1 MKLHNQFLLFRKM
14 FLSGCIVFLQVQGMM
29 IADAVNWRGPADII
43 IKSVN
48 YLKTEAVPTDS
59 KKTLNTA
66 SLLTMETS
74 TPYPV
79 PPLAGFSPLVA
90 ITTSDKHVALDDT
103 YEHELESSYTG
114 NPLAPPIEDNYI
126 IGIFDSGAEVDLFAG
141 NSATELGLTGS
152 QLTGNLF
159 PIGGVGGTLD
169 AEVTYPV
176 GIFATGLGSI
186 QSDGKLSPS
195 NLVGHSNVATLV
207 TPEISCS
214 TGESVTGVIGTPFLS
229 FYTTVIRNDYIHTL
243 NINGQDLSGPDIEF
257 FEQDIP
263 LIPEYSHLI
272 SMEFSGAATT
282 ANYYLLFDI
291 FGDGAP
297 EWPTLLSAL
306 PGTLPT
312 GGKFVTTLYVL
323 EGEPSPLNVVQ
334 PMRVMVDTGAQSSI
348 ISPAMAANL
357 SLPLEG
363 DFEVDVCGVGGL
375 EPNIPGYYVDY
386 VKINALGGAL
396 EFSNTGFVMI
406 DLGLQDAA
414 GNPIDGVLGM
424 NFFWNRN
431 LVFQPNLFGSSFLQV
446 SEPIP
451 FGNADFNYDGSV
463 DLIDFSMLSS
473 AWMSNSPD
481 PEYLPV
487 CDMYLDSQI
496 DIKDLEAFLPHWLE

>member
-1 MKLHNQFLLFRKM
+1 FQNRILLSTTMIK
-14 FLSGCIVFLQVQGMM
+14 SGAILFFVAQATL
-29 IADAVNWRGPADII
+29 IAGTVNWQGPAGST

-48 YLKTEAVPTDS
+48 YLKTESVTTESTAA
-59 KKTLNTA
+59 LNTT
-66 SLLTMETS
+66 SLQLTEATQ
-74 TPYPV
+74 PYPV

-90 ITTSDKHVALDDT
+90 ITTSDKHVSLDDT
-103 YEHELESSYTG
+103 FEHELETGYSG
-114 NPLAPPIEDNYI
+114 NPLAPPVEDNFI
-126 IGIFDSGAEVDLFAG
+126 IGIFDSGAEVDLLG
-141 NSATELGLTGS
+141 GSSATTLGLTGD

-176 GIFATGLGSI
+176 GIFAAGLSSI
-186 QSDGKLSPS
+186 QSDGKLNP
-195 NLVGHSNVATLV
+195 NDLLGHSNVATLV

-229 FYTTVIRNDYIHTL
+229 FYTTVIRNDYVHKV
-243 NINGQDLSGPDIEF
+243 NIGGQDISGPDVQIL
-257 FEQDIP
+257 EQDDP
-263 LIPEYSHLI
+263 SIPEYSHLI

-282 ANYYLLFDI
+282 ANYYTLDI
-291 FGDGAP
+291 FGGNAP
-297 EWPTLLSAL
+297 EWPTLLSAF
-306 PGTLPT
+306 GGSLPT
-312 GGKFVTTLYVL
+312 GGKFVATLFVL
-323 EGEPSPLNVVQ
+323 EGEPGPLNVVQ

-375 EPNIPGYYVDY
+375 EPDVPGYYVDY

-396 EFSNTGFVMI
+396 EFSNAGFVML

-431 LVFQPNLFGSSFLQV
+431 LVFQPNLFGSGFLQV
-446 SEPIP
+446 SDPIP
-451 FGNADFNYDGSV
+451 YGNADFNYDGGV
-463 DLIDFSMLSS
+463 NLVDFSMLAS
-473 AWMSNSPD
+473 AWMSSSSD
-481 PEYLPV
+481 PEYLPQ
-487 CDMYLDSQI
+487 CDMYLDDMI